1 MQTNCESVL
10 NFKIFSTIK
19 LWLLNFFIKFY
30 IEQLLIFYAFW
41 YSNCTY
47 SVACEQVMNGMGC
60 SLIQWEYEGFPKII
74 PERGSGQRVDF
85 VRT

>member
-1 MQTNCESVL
+1 MILEFFYQILYWTTFDFLCILV
-10 NFKIFSTIK
+10 FK
-19 LWLLNFFIKFY
+19 LY
-30 IEQLLIFYAFW
+30 
-41 YSNCTY
+41 Y
-47 SVACEQVMNGMGC
+47 SVACEEVMNAMGC